1 MIRTVTLAD
10 SDALTAIYNHYVEES
25 TATFDLL
32 PVSSSE
38 IDRLIHEATPHFPFL
53 VYDTGEG
60 IAGYC
65 YAHSW
70 KSKAAYSH
78 TWEITIYLAPEHT
91 GKGIGGA
98 LMKQLID
105 DCRKKGCK
113 VLIADITAENEG
125 SRRFHERFGFTQ
137 VSHFRQVGRKFGRW
151 LDVIDYQLNL
161 G

>member
-70 KSKAAYSH
+70 KSKAAYRH

-91 GKGIGGA
+91 GKGIGEA
-98 LMKQLID
+98 LMRQLIA

-125 SRRFHERFGFTQ
+125 SRQFHERFGFTQ

-161 G
+161 E